1 MPLQVHRHAIMTPTE
16 TPRLVP
22 PRRTALVWAGLVAAV
37 AAVAILRLVI
47 GEQAGW
53 PGGSLWRSLGQVFLG
68 KWLDKS
74 PADTLMT
81 IRLLR
86 LVLGLVV
93 GTALATSGV
102 ALQALL
108 RNPLA
113 EPYILGLSSGAAV
126 GVFLQRILSEFT
138 GAWIGAT
145 HLGAL
150 AGALAAM
157 SVVYVAGRRRG
168 VIDPLG
174 LLLVGVV
181 LSTINGALV
190 MVLHFLNPQ
199 EGVYNDLARWMMGF
213 LNETV
218 GSVNVLSITALTAV
232 CLVLLLRLGPAMD
245 AGGFSDAEALSL
257 GVHLSRLR
265 KVLFIVAGALAAG
278 AVVLAGPIAFVGLIC
293 PHLARLL
300 LGPRH
305 RALLIGAA
313 LAGAALIVLAD
324 AVAVLVDQFL
334 QKGRMPIGIFTA
346 MIGGPAFLW
355 MLRPHLGRGID

>member
-1 MPLQVHRHAIMTPTE
+1 MPQTE
-16 TPRLVP
+16 TPRLIP
-22 PRRTALVWAGLVAAV
+22 ARRTVLVWAGLFVALAAAAV
-37 AAVAILRLVI
+37 LRLMI
-47 GEQAGW
+47 GEEVGW
-53 PGGSLWRSLGQVFLG
+53 PGGSVFRALGQVFFG
-68 KWLDKS
+68 QWQTTAR
-74 PADTLMT
+74 PPAADTLLT

-93 GTALATSGV
+93 GTALASSGV

-126 GVFLQRILSEFT
+126 GVMLQMILSQFVA
-138 GAWIGAT
+138 GWIGAS

-157 SVVYVAGRRRG
+157 GVVYVAGRRRG

-181 LSTINGALV
+181 LSTINGALI
-190 MVLHFLNPQ
+190 MVLHFVYAPP
-199 EGVYNDLARWMMGF
+199 GVYNDLARWMMGF

-218 GSVNVLSITALTAV
+218 GPANVLSITVLTMACVAL
-232 CLVLLLRLGPAMD
+232 LVRLGPAMD
-245 AGGFSDAEALSL
+245 AAGFSDAEALSL
-257 GVHLSRLR
+257 GVSLARLR
-265 KVLFIVAGALAAG
+265 KLLFVIAGALAAG

-293 PHLARLL
+293 PHVARLL
-300 LGPRH
+300 LGPGH
-305 RALLIGAA
+305 RTLLLGAA

-324 AVAVLVDQFL
+324 TAATLLDFGQ
-334 QKGRMPIGIFTA
+334 GRMPLGIFTA

-355 MLRPHLGRGID
+355 MLRPHLGRGVD